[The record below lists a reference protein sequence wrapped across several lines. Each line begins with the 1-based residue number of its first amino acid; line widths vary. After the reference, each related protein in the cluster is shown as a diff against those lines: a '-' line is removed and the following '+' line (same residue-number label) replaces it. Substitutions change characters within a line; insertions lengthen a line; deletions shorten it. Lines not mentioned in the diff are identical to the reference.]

1 MTISTCCRPAGHRYT
16 RAVGPADRC
25 RSFVREV
32 IASIRDTGMNL
43 LDTRFRLLPD
53 AESAFS
59 RDATPHF
66 AWRVACGL
74 PLQRAKRVHVRSI
87 VHGRRPR
94 DAYVSPYGRSCESAV
109 RLCAPSGLAHITCH
123 PCSIRRRCADRRA
136 RLAVSIAH
144 PTKLRKLDA
153 RVRSI

>member
-16 RAVGPADRC
+16 RAVGSTDRC
-25 RSFVREV
+25 RSFVQEV
-32 IASIRDTGMNL
+32 IAIIRDTGVNL

-53 AESAFS
+53 AEFGFP
-59 RDATPHF
+59 RDATPYF
-66 AWRVACGL
+66 AWRVDG
-74 PLQRAKRVHVRSI
+74 PLQRAKRVHLRSI

-94 DAYVSPYGRSCESAV
+94 HAYVSPYGRSCESAV
-109 RLCAPSGLAHITCH
+109 RLRAVSGFTHITCH

-153 RVRSI
+153 PVRSI